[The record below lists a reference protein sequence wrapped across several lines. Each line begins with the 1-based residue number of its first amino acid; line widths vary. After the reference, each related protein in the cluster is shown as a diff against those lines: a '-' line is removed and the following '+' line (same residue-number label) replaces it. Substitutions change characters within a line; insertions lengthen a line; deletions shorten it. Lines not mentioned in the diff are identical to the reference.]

1 MLLNSTLKSLI
12 LFIKIQIVQFKG
24 DEHDVQI
31 ALLENLRATWIF
43 DTFSISFFF
52 ISSILK

>member
-24 DEHDVQI
+24 DERDVQI
-31 ALLENLRATWIF
+31 ALLENGRATWIF